1 MVRRFESA
9 TLRLFPSHLDR
20 TGQTRIVGAMN
31 PKETGW
37 RALYFVWRKGAPRPE
52 PMRFPPNPD
61 GRGVVLDL
69 GGGIRII
76 QDGPPVG
83 KLKHH
88 KDGAYG
94 LLP

>member
-1 MVRRFESA
+1 
-9 TLRLFPSHLDR
+9 
-20 TGQTRIVGAMN
+20 MN
-31 PKETGW
+31 PTGW

-94 LLP
+94 LLGEEGCGGRTQGHASSGDIDPGAS